1 MKYKLYQPSAL
12 RDLMRRHQV
21 QAKKGFGQNFLID
34 LHALQAIV
42 EATGEGTSPQDCIV
56 VEIGPGLGTLTQ
68 ALAEE
73 GFSNVIAV
81 EKDVSLLPVLS
92 EALEDYDNV
101 TILQGDALKFDFA
114 TLLQTVKENY
124 SVRLAANLPYY
135 ITTPLLLRLLE
146 EHLAFERLVIMVQ
159 KEVASR
165 LVASPGTKDYGALSI
180 AVQYY
185 TTPKLVTTVS
195 AGSFLPRPQVDSAVV
210 SLLRKQG
217 PFADDEVVEA
227 LFFRIVRAAFAQR
240 RKTLMNALTSGFTH
254 LDKAE
259 VALWV
264 QAAGI
269 DPMRR
274 GETLS
279 IEEFA
284 QLTKAFEQ
292 RSR

>member
-12 RDLMRRHQV
+12 RDLMNRHHI

-42 EATGEGTSPQDCIV
+42 DAACVGTTSQDCII

-73 GFSNVIAV
+73 GFSSVIAV
-81 EKDVSLLPVLS
+81 EKDASLLPVLH
-92 EALEDYDNV
+92 EALEEYPNV

-114 TLLQTVKENY
+114 SMFHTFPQNM

-165 LVASPGTKDYGALSI
+165 LVAKPGTKEYGALSV

-185 TTPKLVTTVS
+185 TTPQLVTTVA

-210 SLLRKQG
+210 SLLHRQG
-217 PFADDEVVEA
+217 PFAHDQAAQA
-227 LFFRIVRAAFAQR
+227 LFFRIVRFAFAQR
-240 RKTLMNALTSGFTH
+240 RKTLMNALSSGFTH
-254 LDKAE
+254 LDKAAVTHFIE
-259 VALWV
+259 T
-264 QAAGI
+264 AGI
-269 DPMRR
+269 EPMRR

-284 QLTKAFEQ
+284 GLTRAFYTN
-292 RSR
+292 

>member
-12 RDLMRRHQV
+12 RDLMRRHQI

-42 EATGEGTSPQDCIV
+42 DAACVGTTPQDCV
-56 VEIGPGLGTLTQ
+56 MVEIGPGLGTLTQ

-73 GFSNVIAV
+73 EFSRVIAV
-81 EKDVSLLPVLS
+81 EKDASLLPALK
-92 EALEDYDNV
+92 EALEEYDNV
-101 TILQGDALKFDFA
+101 TIMQGDALKFDFA
-114 TLLQTVKENY
+114 SMLQTLPQHV

-146 EHLAFERLVIMVQ
+146 EHLAFDRLVIMVQ

-165 LVASPGTKDYGALSI
+165 LVANPGTKEYGALSV

-185 TTPKLVTTVS
+185 SSPQLVTTVV

-210 SLLRKQG
+210 SLIRRQG
-217 PFADDEVVEA
+217 PFAHEKEA
-227 LFFRIVRAAFAQR
+227 EAQFFKIVRFAFAQR
-240 RKTLMNALTSGFTH
+240 RKTLMNALSSGFTH
-254 LDKAE
+254 LDKATVTQFIE
-259 VALWV
+259 
-264 QAAGI
+264 AAGI

-279 IEEFA
+279 IEEFS
-284 QLTKAFEQ
+284 QLTRAFH
-292 RSR
+292 